1 MKICVMQILD
11 NVLLRTFPTPPEKI
25 TTPLNFLNPPP
36 PGKFLKP
43 PPPRKFSTFPPKY
56 SQPLPENFSN
66 PLKKSQ
72 PPKNM
77 LTITPLHPPPTLH
90 TPLMTNLFN
99 P

>member
-1 MKICVMQILD
+1 MKILD

-25 TTPLNFLNPPP
+25 STPPP

-43 PPPRKFSTFPPKY
+43 PPPQKFSTFPPKY
-56 SQPLPENFSN
+56 SQPPPENFSN

-77 LTITPLHPPPTLH
+77 LTITPLHPPPLYIR
-90 TPLMTNLFN
+90 P
-99 P
+99 